1 MVDCILCACCTTS
14 CPSYWWNGDKY
25 LGPAVIMQAYRS
37 VNNSHLL
44 TEVLQLSHQSHYTN
58 FWQHLI
64 TRPSQQ
70 NWFST
75 LPCIW
80 GVLASAGWRAVWWP
94 FPKVDP
100 GAFSG
105 QRQGWKTPRGPPDSA
120 LAASVCVAGVYCWE
134 ICLGKQIQGT
144 WPSVCPV
151 DLF

>member
-37 VNNSHLL
+37 VNISHLL

-70 NWFST
+70 N
-75 LPCIW
+75 
-80 GVLASAGWRAVWWP
+80 
-94 FPKVDP
+94 
-100 GAFSG
+100 
-105 QRQGWKTPRGPPDSA
+105 
-120 LAASVCVAGVYCWE
+120 
-134 ICLGKQIQGT
+134 
-144 WPSVCPV
+144 
-151 DLF
+151 